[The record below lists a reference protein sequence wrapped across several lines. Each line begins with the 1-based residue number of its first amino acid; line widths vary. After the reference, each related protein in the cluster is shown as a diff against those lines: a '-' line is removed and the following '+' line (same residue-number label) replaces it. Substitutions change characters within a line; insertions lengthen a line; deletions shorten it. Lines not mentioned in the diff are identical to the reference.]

1 MVLRWNDDAHTLELA
16 VRDLV
21 GGRAE
26 LGGLAMSNR
35 ARARAGSQAHRRLQ
49 TEEAGESGRSAEVAW
64 RHTVEVEGWRVIVT
78 ARVDGLVEDIDGI
91 TLVEE
96 VKSVGLGERALETAP
111 IPEPWRRQLLV
122 YLHLAVAAQLPR
134 PMGRLRLVSLV
145 DGSQRCVQERPDPTI
160 GSWLHAWLRA
170 RIRSRESWLA
180 WRHQRRERTI
190 TFPFAEL
197 RPGQGEILTATVD
210 AVARGQVLAVSAP
223 TGLGKTAPAL
233 VGALREAFRADL
245 GVFWATARGT
255 QRWILLDT
263 VRRLTEGGVALRA
276 VVVPARA
283 EACVA
288 CARGDCVGTA
298 ELADL
303 GELAALGVVSP
314 EQVAADATRQACCPW
329 ALAVE
334 YAAHLAD
341 VVVADLNYAFEPEIY
356 LRPCFGAGA
365 PRRWAVMVDE
375 AHQLP
380 DRARGWASARLDASL
395 FDKLDRS
402 LPGLEGEPFRALG
415 QVAREWLEAEA
426 GDGEARRWDIDAGAV
441 EDTLEH
447 YDGLAYEHAR
457 IRERDP
463 WNGPGDDPWRSFG
476 QSLFRLATYVDR
488 EGEDVVAVTDG
499 TSLQLVCRDA
509 AFLLKDRVA
518 ACVAVVATSATLH
531 PTWFWRVRVG
541 IDEARFTEL
550 SVPSNFPA
558 DNRLVLVARSVST
571 AWKDRAKER
580 DRLVDVLDRCIAA
593 IPGNVAIFF
602 GSFDQVNE
610 LGPALDLGERVRIIQ
625 RPGMSAA
632 ARAEVAAA
640 LGKPGQV
647 LLAVLGGVFAESV
660 DLPRGALSA
669 AIIVGP
675 GFPPPELETQ
685 LLTEWYERRY
695 DDGFGLASVHSGMTR
710 VVQAAGRV
718 VRSADERGA
727 VVLVCRRFLQNEL
740 LAYLPSEWQPQPT
753 SRPWEELAQF
763 FNAPNAATS
772 PLPSDP

>member
-1 MVLRWNDDAHTLELA
+1 MLRWNDDAHTLELA

-26 LGGLAMSNR
+26 LGGLAMSAR
-35 ARARAGSQAHRRLQ
+35 ARARAGGQLHRQLQADEK
-49 TEEAGESGRSAEVAW
+49 EEAGRSAEVTW
-64 RHTVEVEGWRVIVT
+64 RHTVEVEGWRVVVT

-96 VKSVGLGERALETAP
+96 IKSVGLGERALAEAP

-122 YLHLAVAAQLPR
+122 YLHIAVAAQLPS
-134 PMGRLRLVSLV
+134 PVGRLRLVSLA
-145 DGSQRCVQERPDPTI
+145 DGSQRCVQERPDPAI

-170 RIRSRESWLA
+170 RIRSRELWLS
-180 WRHQRRERTI
+180 WRHQRRERTVA
-190 TFPFAEL
+190 FPYREL
-197 RPGQGEILTATVD
+197 RPGQGEILTATVQ
-210 AVARGQVLAVSAP
+210 AVARGQVLAISAP

-233 VGALREAFRADL
+233 VGALREAFRTDL

-263 VRRLTEGGVALRA
+263 VRRLTDGGVALRA
-276 VVVPARA
+276 VVVPSRA
-283 EACVA
+283 EACAA
-288 CARGDCVGTA
+288 CARGDCIGTA

-303 GELAALGVVSP
+303 GALAALGVVSP
-314 EQVAADATRQACCPW
+314 DQVSEDAARQGCCPW

-341 VVVADLNYAFEPEIY
+341 VVVADLNYAFEPDIY

-365 PRRWAVMVDE
+365 PRQWAVMVDE

-380 DRARGWASARLDASL
+380 ERARGWASVRLDASL

-402 LPGLEGEPFRALG
+402 LPGERGEPFRALG
-415 QVAREWLEAEA
+415 LVAREWLQAEAES
-426 GDGEARRWDIDAGAV
+426 GEPRRWDIDASAV

-457 IRERDP
+457 IREDDP

-476 QSLFRLATYVDR
+476 QSLFRLATYADR
-488 EGEDVVAVTDG
+488 EGEEVVAVTDG
-499 TSLQLVCRDA
+499 NSLQLVCRDA
-509 AFLLKDRVA
+509 AFLLRDRVA
-518 ACVAVVATSATLH
+518 ACAAVVATSATLH
-531 PTWFWRVRVG
+531 PTWFWRARVG
-541 IDEARFTEL
+541 IDDARFTEL

-558 DNRLVLVARSVST
+558 DHRLVLLARNVST

-580 DRLVDVLDRCIAA
+580 ERLVDVLDRCVAA
-593 IPGNVAIFF
+593 IPGNIAIFF
-602 GSFDQVNE
+602 GSFDQLND
-610 LGPALDLGERVRIIQ
+610 LGPALVLGGRDRIVQ

-632 ARAEVAAA
+632 ARTEVAAA
-640 LGKPGQV
+640 LARPSQV

-660 DLPRGALSA
+660 DLPAGALAA

-675 GFPPPELETQ
+675 GFPPPELETK

-695 DDGFGLASVHSGMTR
+695 DDGFGLASVHAGMTR

-727 VVLVCRRFLQNEL
+727 VVLLCRRFLQHEL

-753 SRPWEELAQF
+753 SRPWEELEAF
-763 FNAPNAATS
+763 FTAPSAATS
-772 PLPSDP
+772 PHPPAS